1 MTGKTQ
7 HEELLLEDL
16 QTIRLNIEANVI
28 RESFIE
34 TLTFNALGTISTF
47 EDWGEGWTDVIAA
60 PTGFKGQVMD
70 ISVHNITETFNLVAA
85 GAIVEI
91 GTAADPDAYA
101 VSATLGAAA
110 AATPASPVVT
120 FTGYIPGGEDF
131 LVTGTPS
138 DHGTPAGRGTLSLT
152 IAWIKE

>member
-34 TLTFNALGTISTF
+34 TITFNGVGTELTF
-47 EDWGEGWTDVIAA
+47 EDWGANWTEVVNA
-60 PTGFKGQVMD
+60 PTGFKGQVL
-70 ISVHNITETFNLVAA
+70 NIAIINVQETFNLVAA
-85 GAIVEI
+85 GARVDI
-91 GTAADPDAYA
+91 GTTADNDAYA
-101 VSATLGAAA
+101 NSASLATAAVPVS
-110 AATPASPVVT
+110 PAVT
-120 FTGYIPGGEDF
+120 FSGYIPGGEDF
-131 LVTGTPS
+131 LVTGVAS
-138 DHGTPAGRGTLSLT
+138 DHGTPAGQATLALT